1 MENKTCSYELLF
13 VIKGTLSQEEA
24 AAVQEKFTTLIADNG
39 QLVKVDEWGKRRL
52 AYPIDKINEGYYVLV
67 AFNSNPDFPAEVERL
82 LGINDNIL
90 RSMTTRVEAAAK
102 SASPAAAEEAVAAET
117 VSE

>member
-24 AAVQEKFTTLIADNG
+24 AAVQEKFTTLIAENG
-39 QLVKVDEWGKRRL
+39 ELVKVDEWGKRRL
-52 AYPIDKINEGYYVLV
+52 AYPIEKINEGYYFLA
-67 AFNSNPDFPAEVERL
+67 AFSSNPDFPAELERL

-90 RSMTTRVEAAAK
+90 RSMTTRVEETAK
-102 SASPAAAEEAVAAET
+102 SASPAVAEEAPAAET

>member
-39 QLVKVDEWGKRRL
+39 ELVKVDEWGKRRL
-52 AYPIDKINEGYYVLV
+52 AYPIEKINEGYYVLA
-67 AFNSNPDFPAEVERL
+67 AFNSNPDFPAELERL
-82 LGINDNIL
+82 LGINDNIM
-90 RSMTTRVEAAAK
+90 RSMTTRVEETAK
-102 SASPAAAEEAVAAET
+102 SASPAAAEEAVATET